1 MHRIVL
7 LPLGA
12 AVLTL
17 EGYFLSW
24 TPQGRRQSSGWW
36 WFSSSY
42 STYSG
47 LHMSHLHAIRLCSGA
62 SSSKVRKRPFFFIC
76 QKDNYQARVKN
87 DLYLNVYWLGM
98 RFWHPNFCVEKNG
111 ISLNEAVWNTIWPY
125 KKIFHQ
131 SNFHF
136 SVYWHH
142 LILIEL
148 T

>member
-1 MHRIVL
+1 MKICERCRKKNQKFSLFCHNAPVVKFIFISKNLTPYMHRLGL

-12 AVLTL
+12 VVLTL

-62 SSSKVRKRPFFFIC
+62 SSSKVRKRPSFFIC
-76 QKDNYQARVKN
+76 QKDNYQAREKN
-87 DLYLNVYWLGM
+87 DLCLNVYWLGM
-98 RFWHPNFCVEKNG
+98 RFWHPNFWDDKMG
-111 ISLNEAVWNTIWPY
+111 
-125 KKIFHQ
+125 FH
-131 SNFHF
+131 
-136 SVYWHH
+136 
-142 LILIEL
+142 
-148 T
+148 